1 MTVKELIE
9 ILEKCED
16 KNKRVI
22 LDFNI
27 AKEKDHD
34 IKNVIIGNTFIYLQN
49 FQE

>member
-16 KNKRVI
+16 KNKCVV

-27 AKEKDHD
+27 AKEKEHD
-34 IKNVIIGNTFIYLQN
+34 IKNVIIGNAFIYLQN